1 MRTAVETETYYNI
14 VRYKIKEVIPANG
27 EDNNLKK
34 KKNGGKKNDISTN
47 QKSH

>member
-1 MRTAVETETYYNI
+1 MRTQVETETYYNI
-14 VRYKIKEVIPANG
+14 VRYKIKETIPSNG
-27 EDNNLKK
+27 EANNSKK